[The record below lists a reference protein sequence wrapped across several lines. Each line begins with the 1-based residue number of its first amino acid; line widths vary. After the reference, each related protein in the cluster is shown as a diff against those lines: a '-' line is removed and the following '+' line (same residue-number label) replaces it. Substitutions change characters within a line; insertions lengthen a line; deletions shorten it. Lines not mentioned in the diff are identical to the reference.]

1 MNLIC
6 KKLGYSLNQENK
18 LNKKIF
24 NLVKKNIPN
33 TFFSLLGFS
42 FFSFIVKKKI
52 IDIFLIKKNKK
63 LVSILTFIKTKNL
76 RKLKKHIF
84 FFLLINPLKFFINL
98 IFVLKSMSRGIG
110 DLFDNRDFL
119 HLLHLIILK
128 NSFNKIKLHT
138 KDNILNFFFKKILE
152 KNNAKNIFLCYDI
165 SNFKAHRFYLRN
177 NFKIYLKKG
186 EIVFV
191 KKKII

>member
-1 MNLIC
+1 
-6 KKLGYSLNQENK
+6 
-18 LNKKIF
+18 
-24 NLVKKNIPN
+24 
-33 TFFSLLGFS
+33 
-42 FFSFIVKKKI
+42 
-52 IDIFLIKKNKK
+52 
-63 LVSILTFIKTKNL
+63 
-76 RKLKKHIF
+76 
-84 FFLLINPLKFFINL
+84 
-98 IFVLKSMSRGIG
+98 MSRGIG

>member
-76 RKLKKHIF
+76 RPLKIYIF